1 MTEPPDRS
9 TPAAGVQRTAAIETR
24 GRWPGL
30 IWALPLAALLI
41 VAYFGLQALA
51 HNGVDVVVSFDSAAD
66 AKPGDTQVVYKGLS
80 IGHVTKV
87 DLSDDGHRV
96 DMTLK
101 LDPST
106 KPLLRAGTRF
116 WLVGAKPS
124 LTDIN
129 SLRAAHAGVVI
140 GMAPGAGPYTR
151 RFEGLDQP
159 PPVLPGTPGSRYVLV
174 SSEIGAARPGADVFY
189 HGLEV
194 GKVTDVDLLGR
205 NNFKTRIFVS
215 APYDRFV
222 RGGTLFYNTSPVSI
236 SLAGGSIN
244 TQLAPGN
251 AALGGGVEF
260 DTPADVIDQTPAPSG
275 ASFILF
281 WDKPHAIAGPRGPQV
296 FYRVLFDGPVGQLD
310 VGSPVMLRGF
320 EVGSVTSRS
329 LEIDPAT
336 GALSTPVTV
345 GIEPERLRPQAGV
358 VSVLTPGLIADTD
371 RTVGALLRAGYR
383 VRLAQ
388 NPPLFGGRIVELARA
403 PGASRAV
410 LGARRDA
417 TEFPILPSAPSG
429 DLSSVTAN
437 ANDILTKIDKVP
449 IVEIGQ
455 DVRRIMSRL
464 DALTGSP
471 ATRQSVLHLSHSLGQ
486 LDAMMTETRPKVGP
500 LIDNLNRSAEQLQ
513 TLATSA
519 NAVVSGDGA
528 TQDASLPGLLR
539 ELTDAARSMRD
550 LADYLGRHPE
560 AVLRG
565 KAKEK

>member
-1 MTEPPDRS
+1 MTLPPS
-9 TPAAGVQRTAAIETR
+9 PASPDANRGRTVAVETH

-30 IWALPLAALLI
+30 VWALPLAALLI
-41 VAYFGLQALA
+41 VAYLGLQALA
-51 HNGVDVVVSFDSAAD
+51 HGGVDVVVDFDSAAD
-66 AKPGDTQVVYKGLS
+66 AKPGDTQVVYRGLS
-80 IGHVTKV
+80 IGHVTKIR
-87 DLSDDGHRV
+87 LSDDGRHV

-101 LDPST
+101 LNPST
-106 KPLLRAGTRF
+106 RPLLRAGTRF

-124 LTDIN
+124 LTDID
-129 SLRAAHAGVVI
+129 SLRAALAGVVI
-140 GMAPGAGPYTR
+140 GMAPGDGAPTR
-151 RFEGLDQP
+151 RFEGLDQA
-159 PPVLPGTPGSRYVLV
+159 PPVLPGAVGSRYVLV
-174 SSEIGAARPGADVFY
+174 SSEVGAARPGADVFY

-205 NNFKTRIFVS
+205 NSFKTRIFVT

-222 RGGTLFYNTSPVSI
+222 RRGTLFYNTSPVSI

-260 DTPADVIDQTPAPSG
+260 DTPPDVIDQSPAAPD

-281 WDKPHAIAGPRGPQV
+281 WDKGHAIAGPRGPQV
-296 FYRVLFDGPVGQLD
+296 FYRALFDGPVGELD
-310 VGSPVMLRGF
+310 VGAPVMLRGF
-320 EVGSVTSRS
+320 EVGSVTSRM

-336 GALSTPVTV
+336 GALSTPVTI

-358 VSVLTPGLIADTD
+358 VTVLTPGMIADTD
-371 RTVGALLRAGYR
+371 RTMGALLRAGYR
-383 VRLAQ
+383 LRLAQ
-388 NPPLFGGRIVELARA
+388 NPPLFGSRVVELARA
-403 PGASRAV
+403 PGAPGATLAV
-410 LGARRDA
+410 RGAAAD
-417 TEFPILPSAPSG
+417 FPILPSASSG
-429 DLSSVTAN
+429 DLTSVMAN
-437 ANDILTKIDKVP
+437 ANDILTKVDQIP

-471 ATRQSVLHLSHSLGQ
+471 AVRDGLVHLDHSLGQ
-486 LDAMMTETRPKVGP
+486 VDAMMTETRPKVGP

-513 TLATSA
+513 ALATSA

-528 TQDASLPGLLR
+528 TQDASLPGTLR
-539 ELTDAARSMRD
+539 QLTDAARSLRA

>member
-1 MTEPPDRS
+1 MTTPDPPGPDVG
-9 TPAAGVQRTAAIETR
+9 AHRTAAIETR

-30 IWALPLAALLI
+30 VWALPLAALLI

-51 HNGVDVVVSFDSAAD
+51 HSGVDVVVSFDSAAD

-87 DLSDDGHRV
+87 RLSDDGRHV

-101 LDPST
+101 LDAST

-129 SLRAAHAGVVI
+129 SLRAALAGVVI
-140 GMAPGAGPYTR
+140 GMAPGDGAPQR
-151 RFEGLDQP
+151 HFEGLDQP
-159 PPVLPGTPGSRYVLV
+159 PPVLPGTAGAHYVLV
-174 SSEIGAARPGADVFY
+174 SSEVGAARPGADVFY

-205 NNFKTRIFVS
+205 NNFKTRIFVT

-251 AALGGGVEF
+251 AAFGGGVEF
-260 DTPADVIDQTPAPSG
+260 DTPSDVIDQSPAPSG
-275 ASFILF
+275 ASFTLF
-281 WDKPHAIAGPRGPQV
+281 FDKGHAIAGPRGPQV
-296 FYRVLFDGPVGQLD
+296 FYRVLFDGPVGELD
-310 VGSPVMLRGF
+310 VGAPVMLRGF
-320 EVGSVTSRS
+320 EIGSVTSRS
-329 LEIDPAT
+329 LEVDPAT
-336 GALSTPVTV
+336 GAISTPVTI

-358 VSVLTPGLIADTD
+358 VTVLTPGMIADTD

-383 VRLAQ
+383 VRLTQ
-388 NPPLFGGRIVELARA
+388 NPPLFGGRLVELARA
-403 PGASRAV
+403 SGASRAV
-410 LGARRDA
+410 LGFRRGA
-417 TEFPILPSAPSG
+417 TDFPVLPTASSG
-429 DLSSVTAN
+429 DLTSVMVKAD
-437 ANDILTKIDKVP
+437 DILTKVDQVP
-449 IVEIGQ
+449 FVQIGQ
-455 DVRRIMSRL
+455 DVRRIMARL
-464 DALTGSP
+464 DTLTGSP
-471 ATRQSVLHLSHSLGQ
+471 VVRDSVLHLSHSLNQ
-486 LDAMMTETRPKVGP
+486 FDAMMTEARPKVGP

-513 TLATSA
+513 ALATSA

-528 TQDASLPGLLR
+528 TQDASLPGTLR
-539 ELTDAARSMRD
+539 QLTDAARSMRA

>member
-1 MTEPPDRS
+1 MTAPSDPS
-9 TPAAGVQRTAAIETR
+9 PPAARTPRTSAIESR

-30 IWALPLAALLI
+30 VWALPLAALLI

-87 DLSDDGHRV
+87 RLSGDGRRV

-106 KPLLRAGTRF
+106 KPLLRTGTRF

-129 SLRAAHAGVVI
+129 SLRAALAGVVI
-140 GMAPGAGPYTR
+140 GMAPGDGAPAR

-159 PPVLPGTPGSRYVLV
+159 PPVLPGTAGSRYVLI
-174 SSEIGAARPGADVFY
+174 SSEVGSARPGADVFY

-205 NNFKTRIFVS
+205 NNFKTSIFVS

-251 AALGGGVEF
+251 AAFGGGVEF
-260 DTPADVIDQTPAPSG
+260 DTPSDVIDQSPAPPG
-275 ASFILF
+275 ASFVLF
-281 WDKPHAIAGPRGPQV
+281 WDKGHAIAGPRGPQV
-296 FYRVLFDGPVGQLD
+296 FYRVLFDGPVGELD
-310 VGSPVMLRGF
+310 VGAPVMLRGF
-320 EVGSVTSRS
+320 EVGSVTSRT

-336 GALSTPVTV
+336 GALSTPATI

-358 VSVLTPGLIADTD
+358 VSVLTPGMIAETD
-371 RTVGALLRAGYR
+371 RTIGALLRSGYR

-403 PGASRAV
+403 PGATSAV
-410 LGARRDA
+410 LGARREA
-417 TEFPILPSAPSG
+417 SEFPILPSAASG
-429 DLSSVTAN
+429 DLTSVTAN
-437 ANDILTKIDKVP
+437 ANDILTKVDQVP

-455 DVRRIMSRL
+455 AVRRIMSRL

-471 ATRQSVLHLSHSLGQ
+471 ATRASVVHLNHSLSE
-486 LDAMMTETRPKVGP
+486 LDGMMTETRPKVGP

-528 TQDASLPGLLR
+528 TQDASLPGTLR
-539 ELTDAARSMRD
+539 QLTDAARSLRA

>member
-1 MTEPPDRS
+1 MTMPPDPP

-30 IWALPLAALLI
+30 VWALPLAAFLI

-51 HNGVDVVVSFDSAAD
+51 HNGVDVVVTFDSAAD

-80 IGHVTKV
+80 VGHVTKV
-87 DLSDDGHRV
+87 RLDGDGRHV

-106 KPLLRAGTRF
+106 RPLLRAGTKF

-124 LTDIN
+124 LADIN
-129 SLRAAHAGVVI
+129 SLRAALAGVVI
-140 GMAPGAGPYTR
+140 GMAPGDGAPTR

-159 PPVLPGTPGSRYVLV
+159 PPVMPGAVGSRYVLV
-174 SSEIGAARPGADVFY
+174 SSQVGAARPGAGVFY

-251 AALGGGVEF
+251 AAFGGGVEF
-260 DTPADVIDQTPAPSG
+260 DTPSDVIDQSPATPG

-281 WDKPHAIAGPRGPQV
+281 WDKGRAIAGPRGPQV
-296 FYRVLFDGPVGQLD
+296 FYRVMFDDPVGELD
-310 VGSPVMLRGF
+310 VGAPVVLRGF

-329 LEIDPAT
+329 LDINPAT
-336 GALSTPVTV
+336 GALTTPVTI
-345 GIEPERLRPQAGV
+345 GIEPERLRPQGGV
-358 VSVLTPGLIADTD
+358 VTVLAPGMIADTD
-371 RTVGALLRAGYR
+371 KIVGALLRAGYR
-383 VRLAQ
+383 ARVAQ
-388 NPPLFGGRIVELARA
+388 NPPLFGGRVVELART
-403 PGASRAV
+403 PGAAKAT
-410 LGARRDA
+410 LGARSSAED
-417 TEFPILPSAPSG
+417 FPILPSASSG
-429 DLSSVTAN
+429 DLNAVTAK
-437 ANDILTKIDKVP
+437 ASDILTKVDQVP
-449 IVEIGQ
+449 FVEIGQ
-455 DVRRIMSRL
+455 DVRRIMARL

-471 ATRQSVLHLSHSLGQ
+471 VVRDGVLHLSHSLNQ
-486 LDAMMTETRPKVGP
+486 FDAMMTEARPKVGP

-513 TLATSA
+513 ALATSA

-528 TQDASLPGLLR
+528 TQDASLPGTLR
-539 ELTDAARSMRD
+539 QLTDAARSLRA

>member
-1 MTEPPDRS
+1 MTTPEPP
-9 TPAAGVQRTAAIETR
+9 TPAAGAQRTAAIETR

-41 VAYFGLQALA
+41 VGYFGLQALA
-51 HNGVDVVVSFDSAAD
+51 HNGVDIVVTFDSAAD

-80 IGHVTKV
+80 VGHVTRV
-87 DLSDDGHRV
+87 RLSDDGRHV

-129 SLRAAHAGVVI
+129 SLRAALAGVVI
-140 GMAPGAGPYTR
+140 GMAPGDGAPAR

-159 PPVLPGTPGSRYVLV
+159 PPVLPGTLGSRYVLV
-174 SSEIGAARPGADVFY
+174 SSEVGAARPGAGVFY

-205 NNFKTRIFVS
+205 NNFKTRIFVT

-260 DTPADVIDQTPAPSG
+260 DTPADVIDQSPAPPG
-275 ASFILF
+275 GSFILF
-281 WDKPHAIAGPRGPQV
+281 WDKGRAIAGPRGPQV
-296 FYRVLFDGPVGQLD
+296 FYRALFDGPVGELD
-310 VGSPVMLRGF
+310 VGAPVMLRGF

-329 LEIDPAT
+329 LDIDQAS
-336 GALSTPVTV
+336 GALSTPVTI
-345 GIEPERLRPQAGV
+345 GLEPERLRPQAGV
-358 VSVLTPGLIADTD
+358 VTVLTPGMIADTD

-383 VRLAQ
+383 LRLEQ
-388 NPPLFGGRIVELARA
+388 NPPLFGGRVVELARTPGA
-403 PGASRAV
+403 PGAT
-410 LGARRDA
+410 LARRTSAAD
-417 TEFPILPSAPSG
+417 FPILPSASSG
-429 DLSSVTAN
+429 DLTSVMAN
-437 ANDILTKIDKVP
+437 ANDILAKVDQVP

-471 ATRQSVLHLSHSLGQ
+471 AAKQSMAHLSHSLDE
-486 LDAMMTETRPKVGP
+486 LDAMMTQTRPKVGP
-500 LIDNLNRSAEQLQ
+500 LIDNLNRAAEQLQ
-513 TLATSA
+513 ALAASA

-528 TQDASLPGLLR
+528 TQDASLPGTLR
-539 ELTDAARSMRD
+539 QLTDAARSMRA

-565 KAKEK
+565 KAKDK